1 MNVKVISRNVGF
13 ALLVSALF
21 MFFSVL
27 VSISNPTGNDSA
39 LAALS
44 ISCLITFLVGIF
56 PFIFVRK
63 SEAITLQDG
72 YMIIF
77 LSWILS
83 FIFGMLPYALWG
95 GPFSVINSLF
105 ESVSGYTTT
114 GATILSNVESIPKSL
129 LFWRSS
135 THFIGGLGV
144 VVFLLLIIPSSSP
157 VRLRLTNMEVS
168 SLSRDGYQSRTFK
181 TVFIFTYV
189 YLGLTFAAFI
199 CYLLCGMSAFDAI
212 NHAFSVVATGGF
224 STKNLSLASFHS
236 VSVNIVSMVFMV
248 LGSMHFGYIY
258 LSVVNH
264 SVKPLN
270 NPVTKLYIL
279 SMLVFCLILSFYFK
293 ITGIYTGW
301 GDAIMNGSFHVISLS
316 STTGFAIADNVTW
329 PFAVT
334 AIITFMMIQCGCSGS
349 TAGGVKCDRTLVLF
363 KALGRQ
369 IRTAI
374 HPSTVKEIKFGN
386 RVMKDEMVSQSVLYI
401 TLYLIIIFISSGV
414 CILNGL
420 DSENSFVS
428 SVSCLGNIGPALGR
442 YGNLGNYDSMNV
454 ISKFTLVVDMFLGR
468 VEIYPILAAFSLMFT
483 FKRK

>member
-39 LAALS
+39 LAALA

-63 SEAITLQDG
+63 TEAITLQDG

-114 GATILSNVESIPKSL
+114 GATILGNVESIPRSL

-157 VRLRLTNMEVS
+157 VRLRLTNMELS
-168 SLSRDGYQSRTFK
+168 SLSRDGYQSRAFK

-189 YLGLTFAAFI
+189 YLGMTFAAFI
-199 CYLLCGMSAFDAI
+199 CYMLCGMSAFDAI

-224 STKNLSLASFHS
+224 STRNMSLASFNS
-236 VSVNIVSMVFMV
+236 VSINIVSMVFMV
-248 LGSMHFGYIY
+248 LSSMHFGYIY
-258 LSVVNH
+258 LSFVNH
-264 SVKPLN
+264 SFKPLK
-270 NPVTKLYIL
+270 NPVTKLYL
-279 SMLVFCLILSFYFK
+279 MCLLVFSLILSFYFK
-293 ITGIYTGW
+293 ISGVYTGW
-301 GDAIMNGSFHVISLS
+301 GDAFMNGSFHVISLA
-316 STTGFAIADNVTW
+316 STTGYAIADNANW
-329 PFAVT
+329 PFAATVLVL
-334 AIITFMMIQCGCSGS
+334 FMMIQCGCSGS

-363 KALGRQ
+363 KAMGRQ
-369 IRTAI
+369 IRSSV
-374 HPSTVKEIKFGN
+374 HPSTVREIKFGN
-386 RVMKDEMVSQSVLYI
+386 RVMRDEMVSQSVMYVTIYFIVIL
-401 TLYLIIIFISSGV
+401 ISSSV
-414 CILNGL
+414 CILSGV

-428 SVSCLGNIGPALGR
+428 SVSALGNIGPALGR
-442 YGNLGNYDSMNV
+442 YGTLGNYDSMNV
-454 ISKFTLVVDMFLGR
+454 IAKFMLIVDMFLGR

>member
-39 LAALS
+39 LAALA

-63 SEAITLQDG
+63 TEAITLQDG

-114 GATILSNVESIPKSL
+114 GATILSNVESIPRSL

-157 VRLRLTNMEVS
+157 VRLRLTNMELS
-168 SLSRDGYQSRTFK
+168 SLSRDGYQSRAFK

-189 YLGLTFAAFI
+189 YIGLTFAAFI
-199 CYLLCGMSAFDAI
+199 CYMLCGMSAFDAI

-224 STKNLSLASFHS
+224 STKNMSLASFHS

-248 LGSMHFGYIY
+248 LSSMHFGYIY

-264 SVKPLN
+264 SVKPLK
-270 NPVTKLYIL
+270 NPVTKLYL
-279 SMLVFCLILSFYFK
+279 MCLLVFSLVLSFYFK
-293 ITGIYTGW
+293 MSGIYTGW
-301 GDAIMNGSFHVISLS
+301 GDAFMNGSFHVISLA
-316 STTGFAIADNVTW
+316 STTGYAIADNANW
-329 PFAVT
+329 PFAATVLVL
-334 AIITFMMIQCGCSGS
+334 FMMIQCGCSGS

-363 KALGRQ
+363 KAMGRQ
-369 IRTAI
+369 IRSSV
-374 HPSTVKEIKFGN
+374 HPSTVREIKFGN
-386 RVMKDEMVSQSVLYI
+386 RVMRDEMVSQSVMYV
-401 TLYLIIIFISSGV
+401 TLYFIIILISSAV
-414 CILNGL
+414 CILSGV
-420 DSENSFVS
+420 DSENSFVA
-428 SVSCLGNIGPALGR
+428 SVASLGNIGPALGR
-442 YGNLGNYDSMNV
+442 YGTLGNYDSMNV
-454 ISKFTLVVDMFLGR
+454 IAKFMLIVDMFLGR